1 MCRFFSYPSRATRNS
16 SCAFSAVCSDDDGF
30 TRTQTIEPVPSEWQ
44 TQQAIESPWMEK
56 DAIETETGGHERMA
70 ETVYIVGEPSQEHQ
84 QVLV

>member
-1 MCRFFSYPSRATRNS
+1 M
-16 SCAFSAVCSDDDGF
+16 
-30 TRTQTIEPVPSEWQ
+30 EPVPSEWQ
-44 TQQAIESPWMEK
+44 TQQAIESPWLEK